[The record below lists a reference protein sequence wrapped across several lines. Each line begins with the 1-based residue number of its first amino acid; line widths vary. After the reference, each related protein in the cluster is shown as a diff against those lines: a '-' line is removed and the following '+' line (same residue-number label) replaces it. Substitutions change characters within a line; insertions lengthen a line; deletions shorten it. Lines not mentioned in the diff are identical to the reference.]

1 MDLKES
7 SALAMSGVTL
17 ITDRHR
23 SRGRPVEEIV
33 AAAVAGGVAR
43 VQIREKDLPT
53 RDLVALV
60 LAVRRVA
67 GRARLFVNDRI
78 DVALA
83 TGADGVHLGKS
94 ALPVAAARRVAP
106 GLEIGYSAHELEE
119 ARAAERQGASFV
131 TFSPVYETASEGS
144 RGAAPQGIA
153 ALRDVCRALRIP
165 VFALGGV
172 TAPRVPELLAAGA
185 GGVAVVSA
193 ITEAGDIEA
202 AAREIVRRAQ
212 GAREQENSP

>member
-1 MDLKES
+1 
-7 SALAMSGVTL
+7 MSGVTL

-33 AAAVAGGVAR
+33 AAAAAGGVER

-53 RDLVALV
+53 RELVALV
-60 LAVRRVA
+60 RAVRRAA
-67 GRARLFVNDRI
+67 GGARLLVNDRI

-94 ALPVAAARRVAP
+94 TLPVAAARRLAP
-106 GLEIGYSAHELEE
+106 ELEIGYSAHGLEE
-119 ARAAERQGASFV
+119 ALAAEREGASFV
-131 TFSPVYETASEGS
+131 TFSPVYATRSEGS
-144 RGAAPQGIA
+144 RGAPPQGIA
-153 ALRDVCRALRIP
+153 ALRNVCRALRIP
-165 VFALGGV
+165 VLALGGV

-193 ITEAGDIEA
+193 ISEADDVEA
-202 AAREIVRRAQ
+202 AAREIVRCAQ
-212 GAREQENSP
+212 GAREQEHSP